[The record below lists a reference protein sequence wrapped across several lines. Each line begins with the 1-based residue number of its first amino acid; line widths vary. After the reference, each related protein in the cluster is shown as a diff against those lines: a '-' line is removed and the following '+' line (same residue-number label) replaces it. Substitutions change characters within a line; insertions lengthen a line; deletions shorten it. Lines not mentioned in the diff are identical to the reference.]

1 MKPFLYFIFCCTMFS
16 SCTVAAQQKQVFD
29 IVTYTLPTGW
39 QHSKKPETVT
49 VSKEDK
55 DGNFCIIT
63 LYKSV
68 ESGNDSKQ
76 NFDISWEALVQNVL
90 ATGKATM
97 QPAGT
102 DNGWVSEIGS
112 APFEKDG
119 IKGAAILITSTWNG
133 KMINTIILT
142 NTDKYQKEMELFLDA
157 ISLSDKPTANNN
169 TSANTSIQ
177 SSKQSNTKPE
187 LWSLGRYISGD
198 MSKPLAWNQRIT
210 DYYVIYP
217 NGDYFP
223 NVPFEGLTNFDKS
236 YYPES
241 WGRFTM
247 NGTKGIFKNKY
258 DEKVVTKKSAIYME
272 RNGYVAG
279 FHKCLDVDSLRIE
292 GAYTHV
298 APDWG
303 KDPQLNYLDEPG
315 CQFSIYFRK
324 DGTFDDRGIFS
335 SLAGGCTNCN
345 CKAGKGTYSIENF
358 TITFKYDDGRMVTR
372 LFSAPPTRNPK
383 SFDEVYYLGG
393 TAYYKKK

>member
-1 MKPFLYFIFCCTMFS
+1 MRLFIYFIFCCAMFS
-16 SCTVAAQQKQVFD
+16 SCSVAAQQKQVFD
-29 IVTYTLPTGW
+29 IATYTLPTGW

-119 IKGAAILITSTWNG
+119 IKGAAILITSTGNG
-133 KMINTIILT
+133 KMINTVIIT
-142 NTDKYQKEMELFLDA
+142 NTNKYQKEMELFLDA

-241 WGRFTM
+241 WGQFTM

>member
-1 MKPFLYFIFCCTMFS
+1 MFS
-16 SCTVAAQQKQVFD
+16 SCSVAAQQKQVFD
-29 IVTYTLPTGW
+29 IATYTLPTGW

-119 IKGAAILITSTWNG
+119 IKGAAILITSTGNG
-133 KMINTIILT
+133 KMINTVIIT
-142 NTDKYQKEMELFLDA
+142 NTNKYQKEMELFLDA

-241 WGRFTM
+241 WGQFTM